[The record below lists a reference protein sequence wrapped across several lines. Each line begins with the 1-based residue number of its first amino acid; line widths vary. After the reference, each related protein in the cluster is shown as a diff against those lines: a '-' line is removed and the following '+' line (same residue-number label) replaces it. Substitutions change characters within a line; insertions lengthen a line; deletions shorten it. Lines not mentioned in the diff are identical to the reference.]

1 MGRPI
6 VMALG
11 VSMFFAV
18 VGALA
23 PALRAAGPVPAELI
37 AATEQVER
45 GKTLFQTHCAS
56 CHGPQ
61 GEGTTEAPRIIADPH
76 PLKGHK
82 TAQALFDFVS
92 KEMPA
97 SAPGSLKAEEY
108 WDVLAFILDANKLLP
123 AETTLGPANAGTI
136 KVGD

>member
-1 MGRPI
+1 MGRLI
-6 VMALG
+6 LMALG
-11 VSMFFAV
+11 ASIFVTV

-23 PALRAAGPVPAELI
+23 PTLRAAGPVPAELI

-45 GKTLFQTHCAS
+45 GKILFQTHCAS

-97 SAPGSLKAEEY
+97 STPGSLKAEEY